1 MLPFWS
7 VIEKSGPDDAALLV
21 SKRTTVVMPPR
32 IAARIVIVIMSL
44 TMFRLGLAVIN
55 LGDSR
60 PEFYLT
66 LAELK
71 CPLYLARE

>member
-1 MLPFWS
+1 V
-7 VIEKSGPDDAALLV
+7 VI
-21 SKRTTVVMPPR
+21 PPR

-71 CPLYLARE
+71 DPLYLARE